1 MERLDILREADAVF
15 CQEIRKAKIDKY
27 ANQYFAAITNFKSA
41 AIRGNR
47 QTYEYT
53 LVLRAA
59 LTGDYISAGWAEIPA
74 ETLAT
79 ISRRLTT
86 EINGISR
93 VLYDITATPP
103 AAIEFE

>member
-1 MERLDILREADAVF
+1 M
-15 CQEIRKAKIDKY
+15 
-27 ANQYFAAITNFKSA
+27 NQFFAAITNFKSA

-59 LTGDYISAGWAEIPA
+59 ATNDFISAQWSEIPA
-74 ETLAT
+74 DLLRT

-86 EINGISR
+86 ELSGVSR
-93 VLYDITATPP
+93 VLFDVTSTPP
-103 AAIEFE
+103 SAIEFE